1 MKERLNQIILNA
13 LQKSNID
20 ATDINIIIEKT
31 KDKSHGDYA
40 SNIALQLTK
49 VLKKQPQL
57 IAQDIIDNIT
67 DDSIEKVEIAG
78 PGFINF
84 FMKKDYLFENIN
96 EVLKVKENYGRV
108 NIGNNK
114 KIIVEYVSAN
124 PTGFLHIGHARGA
137 AYGDA
142 LSRIK
147 SFAGYDVTREYYI
160 NDAGNQMYNLGVS
173 INARYHELFN
183 LPMSIPEDGYMGR
196 EIIDIALA
204 IKEEYGDTKLEADN
218 NFFKEYGLKKL
229 LKKIE
234 LDLEKFNV
242 TFDEWTSEQ
251 YLYDSGRVLDV
262 LNKLKK
268 TDETYEEDGALWLK
282 TQDHGDEKNRVLIKK
297 DGLYTYYLP
306 DIAGHLYKI
315 ERGNEH
321 LIDVFGADH
330 HGYINRLKAALEI
343 FGYDRNIL
351 DVKIGQMV
359 RMVRGGQEVKMSK
372 RTGNA
377 YSLND
382 LVSEVG
388 VDAARYFFAAK
399 SLDTQMDFDLD
410 LAVSKTNDNP
420 VYYVQYAY
428 ARISSILKD
437 YNKEVSIDKYYTI
450 TSDYAFDL
458 LSKIYQFP
466 EVVKNAALKEMP
478 HIVANYVY
486 ELANAFHIYYA
497 HERVLTDDEA
507 YTQERIN
514 LIKATAQT
522 IKNALT
528 LIGVSAKEEM

>member
-297 DGLYTYYLP
+297 DGLYTYYL
-306 DIAGHLYKI
+306 IH
-315 ERGNEH
+315 
-321 LIDVFGADH
+321 
-330 HGYINRLKAALEI
+330 
-343 FGYDRNIL
+343 
-351 DVKIGQMV
+351 
-359 RMVRGGQEVKMSK
+359 
-372 RTGNA
+372 
-377 YSLND
+377 
-382 LVSEVG
+382 
-388 VDAARYFFAAK
+388 
-399 SLDTQMDFDLD
+399 
-410 LAVSKTNDNP
+410 
-420 VYYVQYAY
+420 
-428 ARISSILKD
+428 
-437 YNKEVSIDKYYTI
+437 
-450 TSDYAFDL
+450 
-458 LSKIYQFP
+458 
-466 EVVKNAALKEMP
+466 
-478 HIVANYVY
+478 
-486 ELANAFHIYYA
+486 
-497 HERVLTDDEA
+497 
-507 YTQERIN
+507 
-514 LIKATAQT
+514 
-522 IKNALT
+522 
-528 LIGVSAKEEM
+528 